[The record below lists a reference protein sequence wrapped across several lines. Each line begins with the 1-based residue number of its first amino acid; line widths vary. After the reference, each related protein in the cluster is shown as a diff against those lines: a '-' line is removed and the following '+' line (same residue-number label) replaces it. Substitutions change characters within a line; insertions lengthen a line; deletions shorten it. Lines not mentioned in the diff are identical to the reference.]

1 MKITPFLVIVVGL
14 SILTCCQVHAQDT
27 NKITTSINFVNV
39 PPDKVLD
46 AYQAMTKLELVVATD
61 VRRATHGIT
70 LRFNG
75 SPEAAPQMIERA
87 LLKQDGIVI
96 TRLGNRRASV
106 TYNDQLE
113 LEP

>member
-1 MKITPFLVIVVGL
+1 MKIAPFLAISVGL
-14 SILTCCQVHAQDT
+14 CVLTCCQARAQDT
-27 NKITTSINFVNV
+27 NRITASINFVNV

-61 VRRATHGIT
+61 VRRSTHGIT
-70 LRFNG
+70 LRFSG
-75 SPEAAPQMIERA
+75 SPEAVPQMIEHA

-96 TRLGNRRASV
+96 THLDDKRASV

-113 LEP
+113 LGP